1 MTRIFG
7 TYPHERKKGTV
18 PLPQGDSPLVRIDEN
33 LSVEM
38 RHSPRQ
44 GQGWAM
50 VETAN
55 FRVLHNQ
62 PKDVAERAARVAEAT
77 RLAMSRKWFGDDGEV
92 WNPRCDIYLFATADD
107 YSRETKTTAR
117 SPGHSTMSIDCGR
130 VVARRIDLHVDYPET
145 FNSVLPHEA
154 THVILAGRFD
164 VPVPRWADEG
174 MAVLT
179 EPPNRVD
186 RYLRNLPRQ
195 DQDHLLFGVGQL
207 MQLHDYP
214 DARSVDPFYTQ
225 SVSLVDFLSK
235 EKGPR
240 QFTAFLRDG
249 LHDGYESALRKHYHI
264 ENFGELERRW
274 RAFAFAAPT
283 ATDPGK

>member
-1 MTRIFG
+1 
-7 TYPHERKKGTV
+7 
-18 PLPQGDSPLVRIDEN
+18 
-33 LSVEM
+33 
-38 RHSPRQ
+38 
-44 GQGWAM
+44 M

-55 FRVLHNQ
+55 FRILHNQ
-62 PKDVAERAARVAEAT
+62 PKEVAERTARVAEAT

-92 WNPRCDIYLFATADD
+92 WNPRCDIYLFATGDD

-117 SPGHSTMSIDCGR
+117 SPGHSTMNMESGR
-130 VVARRIDLHVDYPET
+130 VVARRIDLHVDHPET

-154 THVILAGRFD
+154 THVVLAGRFD
-164 VPVPRWADEG
+164 VMVPRWADEG

-186 RYLRNLPRQ
+186 RYLRNLPRH

-207 MQLHDYP
+207 MRLNDYP

-240 QFTAFLRDG
+240 EFTAFLRDG
-249 LHDGYESALRKHYHI
+249 LREGYEPALRKHYNM

-274 RAFAFAAPT
+274 RAFAFAEPHPT
-283 ATDPGK
+283 TTESGK